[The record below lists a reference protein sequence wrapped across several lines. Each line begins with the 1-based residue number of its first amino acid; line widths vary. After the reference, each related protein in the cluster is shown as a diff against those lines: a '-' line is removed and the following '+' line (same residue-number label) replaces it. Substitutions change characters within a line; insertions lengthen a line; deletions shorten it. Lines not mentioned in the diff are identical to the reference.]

1 MAHALQPSS
10 AEAFA
15 GIVRMGKKAM
25 QYFSTFASR
34 FVAAA
39 SALVLSLFLISG
51 TVTAPQQT
59 GTTAYIGV
67 IA

>member
-1 MAHALQPSS
+1 
-10 AEAFA
+10 
-15 GIVRMGKKAM
+15 MGKKAM
-25 QYFSTFASR
+25 QYFSIFASR
-34 FVAAA
+34 FVAAT

-59 GTTAYIGV
+59 GTAAYIGV